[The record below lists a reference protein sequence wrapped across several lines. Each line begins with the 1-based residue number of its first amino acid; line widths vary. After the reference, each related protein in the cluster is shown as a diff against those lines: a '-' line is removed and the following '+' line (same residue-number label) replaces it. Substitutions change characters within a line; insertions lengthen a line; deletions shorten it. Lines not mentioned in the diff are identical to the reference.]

1 MNVQCA
7 SLLFMVRPG
16 EFRSN
21 EQTSTNNKFQQ
32 LQSLKDPENSEKALI
47 EFDYFVDTLKS
58 KGIRV
63 VVGIPNDGADTPDQ
77 LFPNNWVSFHHDG
90 RVFLYPMFAGNRR
103 KERREELLWALS
115 NEAGIEIDEIVDL
128 TEFEQHKKYL
138 EGTGSMVFDHQNQKA
153 YAALSDRTD
162 LRAFELFC
170 EAISYQAIAFHAYH
184 EVNGKT
190 FPIYHTN
197 VMMSIGETIAIICA
211 DSIHD
216 EEERKMVLNEL
227 RDSNREL
234 IFISTDQVDHF
245 AGNVL
250 MVKNIEELNYMI
262 MSESAFNAFELPQIE
277 LISKHANIISIP
289 LPTIEKLGGGSAR
302 CMITEVFLPKV

>member
-1 MNVQCA
+1 
-7 SLLFMVRPG
+7 MVRPS

-21 EQTSTNNKFQQ
+21 EQTASNNKFQQ
-32 LQSLKDPENSEKALI
+32 FQSLKDPEFSEKALL
-47 EFDYFVDTLKS
+47 EFDHFVDTLKS
-58 KGIRV
+58 KGIQV

-90 RVFLYPMFAGNRR
+90 RVFMYPMFAANRR
-103 KERREELLWALS
+103 KERREQLLWALT

-162 LRAFELFC
+162 QRAFELFC
-170 EAISYQAIAFHAYH
+170 EALSYQAIPFYADH
-184 EVNGKT
+184 EVNGKK

-197 VMMSIGETIAIICA
+197 VMMSIGESMAIIAA
-211 DSIHD
+211 DSISD
-216 EEERKMVLNEL
+216 EEERTMVLHEL
-227 RDSNREL
+227 KASKREL
-234 IFISTDQVDHF
+234 ILISTKQVDQF

-250 MVKNIEELNYMI
+250 MVKNEEGFNYMI
-262 MSESAFNAFELPQIE
+262 MSESAFFAFTPEQIAV
-277 LISKHANIISIP
+277 ISKYAQIISVP
-289 LPTIEKLGGGSAR
+289 LHTIEKLGGGSAR
-302 CMITEVFLPKV
+302 CMIAEVFLPKI